1 MTRYLLRRVLAAVP
15 TLFAI
20 ITISFFMIRLAPGGP
35 FDANRH
41 VTPQVLVN
49 LQKAFHLDEPLYWQ
63 YARYVW
69 NVVHF
74 DFGPSFKYRDYTVAE
89 LLLSGVPI
97 SVEIGLWSLLLATL
111 AGVGLG
117 TFAAIRRGSPTEH
130 SVMAL
135 SMTGV
140 AVPVFVT
147 AALFQLVFSLD
158 LHWLP
163 VAGWDGGW
171 RHKILPI
178 LTLALPNVA
187 YIARLTRS
195 NLAETLT
202 SDYVRTAR
210 AKGLGTRRTVLRH
223 ALPSALL
230 PTLAYLGPAA
240 AATIAGSVVIEKAF
254 AIPGVGRYFVEG
266 AINRDYT
273 LVMGTVILYGALII
287 TANLLVD
294 IAYSVLDPR
303 VLYH

>member
-1 MTRYLLRRVLAAVP
+1 MTRYILRRLLAAIP

-41 VTPQVLVN
+41 VTPQVLIN
-49 LQKAFHLDEPLYWQ
+49 LQKAFHLDEPLYQQ
-63 YARYVW
+63 YARYLW
-69 NVVHF
+69 NVLHF

-89 LLLSGVPI
+89 LLLTGFPI
-97 SVEIGLWSLLLATL
+97 SLEIGLWSLVLATL
-111 AGVGLG
+111 AGICLG
-117 TFAAIRRGSPTEH
+117 TFAAIKRASPADQ

-135 SMTGV
+135 SMTGL
-140 AVPVFVT
+140 AIPVFVT
-147 AALFQLVFSLD
+147 AALFQLLFSLK

-171 RHKILPI
+171 RYKVLPV
-178 LTLALPNVA
+178 LTLALPNIA

-195 NLAETLT
+195 NLTESLA
-202 SDYVRTAR
+202 SDYVRTAQ
-210 AKGLGTRRTVLRH
+210 AKGIGIRRTVLRH

-273 LVMGTVILYGALII
+273 LVMGTVILYGGLII
-287 TANLLVD
+287 VANLLVD
-294 IAYSVLDPR
+294 ITYSLVDPR